1 MTEQLTNSNLAA
13 ALCYAQR
20 GWSIIPIVSTGKKKK
35 PDLKTWSP
43 YQNQRAEE
51 KTIRAW
57 FEGNPQRN
65 IGIVTGHI
73 SGLVVLDVDG
83 EQGRASVREFTLPAT
98 PTVQTGKGFH
108 YYFAHPGFHV
118 ANAVGFLPGLDN
130 RADGGYVV
138 APPSVHENGSRYEWA
153 PNLSPDEVD
162 LAPCPEWL
170 LEKLTP
176 KAEVQGRPVEEWR
189 SLVGQGVA
197 KGQRNDSLASLTG
210 HLLHKDVD
218 PFVVLDL
225 LICWNRVKNRPA
237 LPDEEVALTVDSIAG
252 RELRRRKGGAHHV

>member
-57 FEGNPQRN
+57 WGAKPQRN

-83 EQGRASVREFTLPAT
+83 EQGRASVRGFTLPAT

-108 YYFAHPGFHV
+108 YYFAYPGFHV
-118 ANAVGFLPGLDN
+118 ANAVGFLPGLDI

-138 APPSVHENGSRYEWA
+138 APPSVHPSGARYNYFDCRRAEPCFPGVGCELVSSADAHIFTA
-153 PNLSPDEVD
+153 PQSGLDP
-162 LAPCPEWL
+162 
-170 LEKLTP
+170 
-176 KAEVQGRPVEEWR
+176 AE
-189 SLVGQGVA
+189 
-197 KGQRNDSLASLTG
+197 T
-210 HLLHKDVD
+210 
-218 PFVVLDL
+218 
-225 LICWNRVKNRPA
+225 
-237 LPDEEVALTVDSIAG
+237 
-252 RELRRRKGGAHHV
+252 

>member
-57 FEGNPQRN
+57 FEANPQRN

-83 EQGRASVREFTLPAT
+83 EQGRASVRGFTLPAT

-108 YYFAHPGFHV
+108 YYFSHPGYHV

-138 APPSVHENGSRYEWA
+138 APPSVHEYGSRYEWA

-176 KAEVQGRPVEEWR
+176 KAEAQAHPVVEWR
-189 SLVGQGVA
+189 VLVGQGVA
-197 KGQRNDSLASLTG
+197 KGQRNASVASLAG

-218 PFVVLDL
+218 SFVVLDL
-225 LICWNRVKNRPA
+225 LICWNRVKNRPP

-252 RELRRRKGGAHHV
+252 RELCRRKGGLQHV